1 MRRTRTLARS
11 RRRWLRVV
19 RQHWQT
25 APSDTGSAS
34 KAAEQ
39 H

>member
-1 MRRTRTLARS
+1 MRRIRTLARS

-19 RQHWQT
+19 RQHWQ
-25 APSDTGSAS
+25 APSEAPP
-34 KAAEQ
+34 AETPPKP